1 MVTYPSRL
9 SRAPAESMEVCYS
22 KTNGKKRKALA
33 AKLEGLPQE
42 DEDDLMGAKRWSK
55 RKRGRPVERPQKSQM
70 KSLKVGEDSECPF
83 LPHVEPVA
91 LARDGIRAFHL
102 PVGYTALD
110 RMPKPNEIE
119 KQIAKNPLF
128 EYKLK
133 PNGTHR
139 LKKKSNGFSA
149 LFKVIPIEVN
159 ESNSLLC
166 LLDIGFVD
174 MDLESSTRCLAQNA
188 SDAAAAAKRGDY
200 RVRSHLDKISTRYV
214 PNLLTALASQQPPNF
229 FVSQSTVQSIKCL
242 VDLEKSERSKFHDRR
257 KTKKKCKAG
266 SALYKAAMGKYRNT
280 ANIANR
286 QEVCGCPYKPKTGA
300 IYEPARLMVIDNST
314 NSCAITCESG
324 YQLEN
329 RANYAECTNGQKW
342 TGQQRETFTTQA
354 LVDNPFLTCIKAMP
368 KTCPP
373 GTWKTF
379 SCTECDPS
387 KIMVTPGAKGDLYAF
402 GSIATSE
409 TVTAAAA
416 SFNCESTSNNTPD
429 PTGPTTGEIKC
440 GCPYQPKS
448 GAGYDPTKLFI
459 VDGADKKCTLACENG
474 YMLENRANY
483 AECTNGQKWTG
494 QQRETFT
501 TQALVDNPFLTCIK
515 AMPKTCPPGTWKTFS
530 CTECDP
536 SKIMV
541 TPGAKGDLYAF
552 GSIATSETVT
562 AAAASFNCE
571 STSNNTPDPTGPT
584 TGEIKCGCPYQPKS
598 GAGYDPTKLFIVDGA
613 DKKCTLACENG
624 YMLENRANYAE
635 CTNGQKWTGQQRETF
650 TTQALVD
657 NPFLTCIKAMPKTCP
672 PGTWKTFSCTEC
684 DPSKIMV
691 TPGAKGDLY
700 AFGSIATSETVT
712 AAAASFNCESTSNNT
727 PDPTGP
733 TTGEIKCGCPYQP
746 KSGAGYDPTKLFI
759 VDGADKKCTLACENG
774 YMLENRANYAECTN
788 GQKWTGQQ
796 RETFTTQA
804 LVDNPFLTCIK
815 AMPKTCPPGTWKT
828 FSCTECDPS
837 KIMVTPGAKGDLYA
851 FGSIATSETV
861 TAAAAS
867 FNCESTSNNT
877 PDPTGPTTGEI
888 KCGCPYQ
895 PKSGAGYD
903 PTKLFIV
910 DGADKKCTLAC
921 ENGYMLENRAN
932 YAECTNG
939 QKWTGQ
945 QRETFTTQALVD
957 NPFLTCIKAMPKTC
971 PPGTWKTF
979 SCTECDPSKI
989 MVTPGAKG
997 DLYAFGSIATSE
1009 TVTAAAASFNCES
1022 TSNNTPDPTGPTT
1035 GEIKCGCPYQPKSGA
1050 GYDPTKLFIVDGA
1063 DKKCTLACEN
1073 GYMLENRANYAE
1085 CTNGQKWTGQQR
1097 ETFTT
1102 QALVDNP
1109 FLTCIKAMP
1118 KTCPPGTWKTFSCTE
1133 CDPSKIMVT
1142 PGAKG
1147 DLYAFGSIA
1156 TSETVTAAAASF
1168 NCESTS
1174 NNTPDPTGPT
1184 TGEIK
1189 CGCPYQPKSG
1199 AGYDPTKL
1207 FIVDGADKKCTLA
1220 CENGYMLEN
1229 RANYVECTNGQKW
1242 TGQQRETFTTQ
1253 ALVDNPFLTCIK
1265 AMPKT
1270 CPPGTWKTFSCTEC
1284 DPSKIMVTPGAKGDL
1299 YAFGSIATSET
1310 VTAAAASFNCEST
1323 SNNTPDPTGPT
1334 TGEIKCGCPY
1344 QPKSGAGY
1352 DPTKLFIVDGADKKC
1367 TLACENGYML
1377 ENRANYVECT
1387 NGQTWLGQNR
1397 ETFGIGK
1404 LVDNP
1409 LLTCVQATAAKTG
1422 IMKTFTCAN
1431 CDPSKIMVTPGTKGE
1446 CTIMCDRGY
1455 RLVGNLVTN
1464 ITTTLA
1470 EATWNDSVWTM
1481 YPLGWIQKPTSANA
1495 PAVSFNCESI

>member
-1 MVTYPSRL
+1 
-9 SRAPAESMEVCYS
+9 MEVCYS

-55 RKRGRPVERPQKSQM
+55 RKRGRPVERPQKSQK

-286 QEVCGCPYKPKTGA
+286 QEVSGCPYKPKTGA
-300 IYEPARLMVIDNST
+300 IYEPARLM
-314 NSCAITCESG
+314 
-324 YQLEN
+324 N

-342 TGQQRETFTTQA
+342 TAQQRETFTTQA

-379 SCTECDPS
+379 SCTKCDPS
-387 KIMVTPGAKGDLYAF
+387 KIMVTPGAKGECTIMCDRGYRLVVNKGFGSITRLAEATLKNSNWIMYAF

-448 GAGYDPTKLFI
+448 GAGYDPTKLFLCGWRRQKSARWPVNKGFGSI
-459 VDGADKKCTLACENG
+459 TRLAEATLKNS
-474 YMLENRANY
+474 N
-483 AECTNGQKWTG
+483 W
-494 QQRETFT
+494 
-501 TQALVDNPFLTCIK
+501 
-515 AMPKTCPPGTWKTFS
+515 
-530 CTECDP
+530 
-536 SKIMV
+536 IM
-541 TPGAKGDLYAF
+541 YAF

-584 TGEIKCGCPYQPKS
+584 TGG
-598 GAGYDPTKLFIVDGA
+598 G
-613 DKKCTLACENG
+613 LA
-624 YMLENRANYAE
+624 
-635 CTNGQKWTGQQRETF
+635 
-650 TTQALVD
+650 
-657 NPFLTCIKAMPKTCP
+657 
-672 PGTWKTFSCTEC
+672 
-684 DPSKIMV
+684 
-691 TPGAKGDLY
+691 
-700 AFGSIATSETVT
+700 
-712 AAAASFNCESTSNNT
+712 
-727 PDPTGP
+727 
-733 TTGEIKCGCPYQP
+733 
-746 KSGAGYDPTKLFI
+746 
-759 VDGADKKCTLACENG
+759 
-774 YMLENRANYAECTN
+774 
-788 GQKWTGQQ
+788 
-796 RETFTTQA
+796 
-804 LVDNPFLTCIK
+804 
-815 AMPKTCPPGTWKT
+815 
-828 FSCTECDPS
+828 
-837 KIMVTPGAKGDLYA
+837 
-851 FGSIATSETV
+851 
-861 TAAAAS
+861 
-867 FNCESTSNNT
+867 
-877 PDPTGPTTGEI
+877 
-888 KCGCPYQ
+888 
-895 PKSGAGYD
+895 
-903 PTKLFIV
+903 
-910 DGADKKCTLAC
+910 
-921 ENGYMLENRAN
+921 
-932 YAECTNG
+932 
-939 QKWTGQ
+939 
-945 QRETFTTQALVD
+945 
-957 NPFLTCIKAMPKTC
+957 
-971 PPGTWKTF
+971 
-979 SCTECDPSKI
+979 
-989 MVTPGAKG
+989 
-997 DLYAFGSIATSE
+997 
-1009 TVTAAAASFNCES
+1009 
-1022 TSNNTPDPTGPTT
+1022 
-1035 GEIKCGCPYQPKSGA
+1035 
-1050 GYDPTKLFIVDGA
+1050 
-1063 DKKCTLACEN
+1063 
-1073 GYMLENRANYAE
+1073 
-1085 CTNGQKWTGQQR
+1085 
-1097 ETFTT
+1097 
-1102 QALVDNP
+1102 
-1109 FLTCIKAMP
+1109 
-1118 KTCPPGTWKTFSCTE
+1118 
-1133 CDPSKIMVT
+1133 
-1142 PGAKG
+1142 
-1147 DLYAFGSIA
+1147 
-1156 TSETVTAAAASF
+1156 
-1168 NCESTS
+1168 
-1174 NNTPDPTGPT
+1174 
-1184 TGEIK
+1184 
-1189 CGCPYQPKSG
+1189 
-1199 AGYDPTKL
+1199 
-1207 FIVDGADKKCTLA
+1207 
-1220 CENGYMLEN
+1220 
-1229 RANYVECTNGQKW
+1229 
-1242 TGQQRETFTTQ
+1242 
-1253 ALVDNPFLTCIK
+1253 
-1265 AMPKT
+1265 
-1270 CPPGTWKTFSCTEC
+1270 
-1284 DPSKIMVTPGAKGDL
+1284 
-1299 YAFGSIATSET
+1299 
-1310 VTAAAASFNCEST
+1310 
-1323 SNNTPDPTGPT
+1323 
-1334 TGEIKCGCPY
+1334 
-1344 QPKSGAGY
+1344 SGAGY

-1446 CTIMCDRGY
+1446 CTIMCDRG
-1455 RLVGNLVTN
+1455 GNLGQL
-1464 ITTTLA
+1464 I
-1470 EATWNDSVWTM
+1470 
-1481 YPLGWIQKPTSANA
+1481 YKPVDHAL
-1495 PAVSFNCESI
+1495 

>member
-1 MVTYPSRL
+1 
-9 SRAPAESMEVCYS
+9 MEVCYS

-55 RKRGRPVERPQKSQM
+55 RKRGRPVERPQKSQK

-174 MDLESSTRCLAQNA
+174 MDLESSTRWPYQLCLAQNA

-280 ANIANR
+280 ANIANKLSIHIR
-286 QEVCGCPYKPKTGA
+286 AARTMIRLGVLCLAIAASSVQGQEVCGCPYKPKTGA

-515 AMPKTCPPGTWKTFS
+515 AMPK
-530 CTECDP
+530 
-536 SKIMV
+536 M
-541 TPGAKGDLYAF
+541 YAF

-657 NPFLTCIKAMPKTCP
+657 NPFLTCIKAMPK
-672 PGTWKTFSCTEC
+672 
-684 DPSKIMV
+684 M
-691 TPGAKGDLY
+691 
-700 AFGSIATSETVT
+700 
-712 AAAASFNCESTSNNT
+712 
-727 PDPTGP
+727 
-733 TTGEIKCGCPYQP
+733 
-746 KSGAGYDPTKLFI
+746 
-759 VDGADKKCTLACENG
+759 
-774 YMLENRANYAECTN
+774 
-788 GQKWTGQQ
+788 
-796 RETFTTQA
+796 
-804 LVDNPFLTCIK
+804 
-815 AMPKTCPPGTWKT
+815 
-828 FSCTECDPS
+828 
-837 KIMVTPGAKGDLYA
+837 
-851 FGSIATSETV
+851 
-861 TAAAAS
+861 
-867 FNCESTSNNT
+867 
-877 PDPTGPTTGEI
+877 
-888 KCGCPYQ
+888 
-895 PKSGAGYD
+895 
-903 PTKLFIV
+903 
-910 DGADKKCTLAC
+910 
-921 ENGYMLENRAN
+921 
-932 YAECTNG
+932 
-939 QKWTGQ
+939 
-945 QRETFTTQALVD
+945 
-957 NPFLTCIKAMPKTC
+957 
-971 PPGTWKTF
+971 
-979 SCTECDPSKI
+979 
-989 MVTPGAKG
+989 
-997 DLYAFGSIATSE
+997 
-1009 TVTAAAASFNCES
+1009 
-1022 TSNNTPDPTGPTT
+1022 
-1035 GEIKCGCPYQPKSGA
+1035 
-1050 GYDPTKLFIVDGA
+1050 
-1063 DKKCTLACEN
+1063 
-1073 GYMLENRANYAE
+1073 
-1085 CTNGQKWTGQQR
+1085 
-1097 ETFTT
+1097 
-1102 QALVDNP
+1102 
-1109 FLTCIKAMP
+1109 
-1118 KTCPPGTWKTFSCTE
+1118 
-1133 CDPSKIMVT
+1133 
-1142 PGAKG
+1142 
-1147 DLYAFGSIA
+1147 
-1156 TSETVTAAAASF
+1156 
-1168 NCESTS
+1168 
-1174 NNTPDPTGPT
+1174 
-1184 TGEIK
+1184 
-1189 CGCPYQPKSG
+1189 
-1199 AGYDPTKL
+1199 
-1207 FIVDGADKKCTLA
+1207 
-1220 CENGYMLEN
+1220 
-1229 RANYVECTNGQKW
+1229 
-1242 TGQQRETFTTQ
+1242 
-1253 ALVDNPFLTCIK
+1253 
-1265 AMPKT
+1265 
-1270 CPPGTWKTFSCTEC
+1270 
-1284 DPSKIMVTPGAKGDL
+1284 